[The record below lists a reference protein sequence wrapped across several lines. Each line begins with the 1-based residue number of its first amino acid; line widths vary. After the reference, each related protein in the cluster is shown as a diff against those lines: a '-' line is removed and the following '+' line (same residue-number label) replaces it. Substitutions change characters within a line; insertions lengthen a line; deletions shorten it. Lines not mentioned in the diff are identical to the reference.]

1 MDPSF
6 KSVDAVENKIKNKL
20 IKDDYNIRLKNPL
33 IYIQILIEC
42 FDKFNEKLIKKGKDY
57 VVDFDDDTYEFF
69 YDRAKNYFINKECIL
84 GMGENF
90 LTIDPYNF
98 MAEEIELN
106 NFIKKYTNYRLFK
119 YLPWV
124 KQYDNDEIKTYL
136 ISIRF

>member
-1 MDPSF
+1 MDPVF
-6 KSVDAVENKIKNKL
+6 KSVNAVENKIKNKL
-20 IKDDYNIRLKNPL
+20 IKDDYNIRLENPL

-69 YDRAKNYFINKECIL
+69 YDRAKNCFIDKECIL
-84 GMGENF
+84 GMGEKF

-98 MAEEIELN
+98 MVEEIKLN
-106 NFIKKYTNYRLFK
+106 NFIYTNYRLFK